1 MKEIKDDIN
10 RWRDIPCSWVGRI
23 SIVKMNILPNA
34 IYRFNEIPIKLPM
47 AFFTELEQKSSH
59 FMETRKAPNHQSS
72 LEKEEWGWLEESIF
86 LILDHT
92 TKI

>member
-1 MKEIKDDIN
+1 MQSTDSMQSPSNDQ
-10 RWRDIPCSWVGRI
+10 WH
-23 SIVKMNILPNA
+23 
-34 IYRFNEIPIKLPM
+34 
-47 AFFTELEQKSSH
+47 FFTELEQKSSH